1 MCVSHDAGVQKLKI
15 YFVLLLKQTA
25 TSPMHYHNNNNNNKA
40 KHKTLDTN
48 TASYPK
54 IRDFREQ

>member
-1 MCVSHDAGVQKLKI
+1 MCVSHDARVQKLKI

-25 TSPMHYHNNNNNNKA
+25 TSPMHCHNNNNKA